1 MDIFKKIFSR
11 KCVDNEDVFQ
21 LNFFLAYTFFPSV
34 IESYNKGE
42 TSINEILN
50 FIPFL
55 QQKKSQ
61 WRHIFKLIKVTD
73 SGLNSIGIRTIIIE
87 LPHNHPLA
95 KAHILIVQQN
105 EALKNAKYFILE
117 KEIIGN
123 GYMLCSADSSGSH
136 YNFGPVGSISE
147 MSQLVNEI
155 SFSEWDKSDEDK
167 QTNENLSGSNASQ
180 SNLQPAVTKPKSQDT
195 VGEEDIED
203 LVEQCWDLLEF
214 ASLYGKMKVAPFENK
229 NAGDNFKSCVFV
241 DKNEK
246 VVLVG
251 FSKSLGER
259 TPAQIVQEKHILRV
273 AKLNN
278 GLYKL
283 FRAKIAH
290 LSVFS
295 ADWCRPSRDLL
306 KSMQKHGIAK
316 YSIIDVDSQ
325 TDISDSF
332 KIHSI
337 PAIIISD
344 EEGNI
349 IKKWFGY
356 DEDDH
361 QILELQEFL
370 KKTQYKVIPYPKG
383 KSIVDITFENALHQ
397 IKLIKA
403 KYGDNLQV
411 EEDELFL
418 LCCASQMDFSHCN
431 TYERLSSSSKLFFD
445 RIFNYIYNKQSSHD
459 WIRTFESQNP
469 GACFV
474 DFEEM
479 NYYYS
484 YKIDEFEERFGR
496 MSTTLNSNGEVVC
509 LFVDGKNNI
518 TTASLGKYVARY
530 LLSKLLENKD
540 KLIVQA
546 RAGQTNEGGIII
558 PSYVVEVRD
567 TSVYSAPKEVKEYI
581 MQRLNFFSSI
591 LPYLASDKLPNYKQT
606 ISNLYILMKDEAYNY
621 LCNIIFEVEQD
632 PIRFTTYDKSELY
645 GEIHDKPTSDF
656 YAAIKDIIFETKIL

>member
-1 MDIFKKIFSR
+1 MDLFKKIFG
-11 KCVDNEDVFQ
+11 KKGVDSEDVFQ
-21 LNFFLAYTFFPSV
+21 LNVFLAYTFFPSA

-73 SGLNSIGIRTIIIE
+73 SGLNSVGIRTIIIE

-105 EALKNAKYFILE
+105 EALKNAKYYILE
-117 KEIIGN
+117 REIIGN

-136 YNFGPVGSISE
+136 YNFGPVGSIPE

-155 SFSEWDKSDEDK
+155 SFSEWDKSNEDK
-167 QTNENLSGSNASQ
+167 QTHESLSSSNASQ
-180 SNLQPAVTKPKSQDT
+180 SNLQPPVTKPKSQAA
-195 VGEEDIED
+195 VGKEDIED
-203 LVEQCWDLLEF
+203 FVEQYWDLLEF

-229 NAGDNFKSCVFV
+229 NTGENFKSCIFV

-273 AKLNN
+273 AKLKN
-278 GLYKL
+278 GSYKL

-325 TDISDSF
+325 NDISDSF

-361 QILELQEFL
+361 QIFELQEFL
-370 KKTQYKVIPYPKG
+370 KKTQYKVIPNPNG
-383 KSIVDITFENALHQ
+383 KNIVDIAFENAIHQ
-397 IKLIKA
+397 VNLMRA
-403 KYGDNLQV
+403 KYGDNIGV
-411 EEDELFL
+411 EDDELFL
-418 LCCASQMDFSHCN
+418 LCCSSQMDFSQFESS
-431 TYERLSSSSKLFFD
+431 ERLSSSYKMFFD
-445 RIFNYIYNKQSSHD
+445 KIYNYVYSKQSSRD
-459 WIRTFESQNP
+459 WIRTFESQSA
-469 GACFV
+469 GAS
-474 DFEEM
+474 FEDLETWD
-479 NYYYS
+479 YYDS
-484 YKIDEFEERFGR
+484 CKIDKFEERFGR
-496 MSTTLNSNGEVVC
+496 MSIAPNANGDIVV
-509 LFVDGKNNI
+509 FFIDGKNNI
-518 TTASLGKYVARY
+518 TTANLGKYAAHF
-530 LLSKLLENKD
+530 LSSNIIENKE
-540 KLIVQA
+540 KLIVYTK
-546 RAGQTNEGGIII
+546 AGRPNKQGIALS
-558 PSYVVEVRD
+558 SYVVEVLD
-567 TSVYSAPKEVKEYI
+567 TSIYRAPGYVKEYI
-581 MQRLNFFSSI
+581 MQRLHFFSSI
-591 LPYLASDKLPNYKQT
+591 LPYLASDKLPNYRQT
-606 ISNLYILMKDEAYNY
+606 TINLFILMNDEAYNFTD
-621 LCNIIFEVEQD
+621 NILTEVDQD
-632 PIRFTTYDKSELY
+632 PKRFGLHDRHELY
-645 GEIHDKPTSDF
+645 GSIHDEPKNEF
-656 YAAIKDIIFETKIL
+656 WAAIKDIIFDAKIL